1 MTFLKISALEFS
13 MAGDKYLGRSYEE
26 MDCQAFV
33 ERCMADVGYKRD
45 LGGSNS
51 WYRECRSHGWVGSP
65 EDCVKVFG
73 SVPKGALLFILEA
86 VGPKTPAKFRDDGV
100 GDATHMGIVT
110 GRGDGAIH
118 SSSSRGCVATSKFK
132 GKTIP
137 NGGWNRVGMLD
148 VFSYGVE
155 RTAGT
160 VRNRT
165 RTAAGDST
173 HNGPSSATGGGPI
186 CAARAPHVTWTNT
199 LVPHSC
205 NESNNSTILQPS
217 FCQGC
222 RPFSAE
228 NEHTGSFS
236 GRDEPTGGGFEL
248 PAVPPSQAAWE
259 EVARRSLD
267 CARDDTGDARDD
279 TGGSRDDMEEERMT
293 GRVVAETGRTVN
305 LRKKPGGD
313 LIDRINTGS
322 VAEILEA
329 GETWCKVRIGKKEG
343 YMMTEFLITD
353 EGEGSG
359 CYGQDLSTQAQS
371 AFGRDDTG
379 EELLGLLMEV
389 YQGLRNFCERIE
401 EKTGRG

>member
-73 SVPKGALLFILEA
+73 SVPKGALLFILEP
-86 VGPKTPAKFRDDGV
+86 VGPKTPGKFRDDGV

-137 NGGWNRVGMLD
+137 NGGWNRVGMLAD
-148 VFSYGVE
+148 FEY
-155 RTAGT
+155 
-160 VRNRT
+160 
-165 RTAAGDST
+165 
-173 HNGPSSATGGGPI
+173 
-186 CAARAPHVTWTNT
+186 
-199 LVPHSC
+199 
-205 NESNNSTILQPS
+205 Q
-217 FCQGC
+217 
-222 RPFSAE
+222 
-228 NEHTGSFS
+228 
-236 GRDEPTGGGFEL
+236 GGFPIAPL
-248 PAVPPSQAAWE
+248 DPFGQHAFNNVE
-259 EVARRSLD
+259 EIA
-267 CARDDTGDARDD
+267 
-279 TGGSRDDMEEERMT
+279 EEERMT

-379 EELLGLLMEV
+379 EELLGLLSEV
-389 YQGLRNFCERIE
+389 YQGLRNLCERIE
-401 EKTGRG
+401 ETIGKG

>member
-1 MTFLKISALEFS
+1 MKISAVDFS

-33 ERCMADVGYKRD
+33 EKCMADVGYRRD

-51 WYRECRSHGWVGSP
+51 WYRECMKQGWVGTP
-65 EDCVKVFG
+65 EECMKQFG
-73 SVPKGALLFILEA
+73 SVPKGALLFILEP

-100 GDATHMGIVT
+100 GDVTHMGIVT
-110 GRGDGAIH
+110 GRNEGAIH
-118 SSSSRGCVATSKFK
+118 SSQSRGGVVTSKFK

-137 NGGWNRVGMLD
+137 NGGWNRIGMLAD
-148 VFSYGVE
+148 FEYGVKG
-155 RTAGT
+155 TAGT
-160 VRNRT
+160 SGTV
-165 RTAAGDST
+165 
-173 HNGPSSATGGGPI
+173 
-186 CAARAPHVTWTNT
+186 T

-205 NESNNSTILQPS
+205 NESNSPLI
-217 FCQGC
+217 
-222 RPFSAE
+222 
-228 NEHTGSFS
+228 
-236 GRDEPTGGGFEL
+236 
-248 PAVPPSQAAWE
+248 PPSQAAWDD
-259 EVARRSLD
+259 EVAKRSLD
-267 CARDDTGDARDD
+267 CARDDTGGARDDTGGAWDDEVAKRSLDCARDDTGGARDDTGGARDDTGGARDDTGDARDD
-279 TGGSRDDMEEERMT
+279 TGGSRVETKEKRMT

-379 EELLGLLMEV
+379 EELLGLLSEV
-389 YQGLRNFCERIE
+389 YQGLRNLCERIE
-401 EKTGRG
+401 EMIGKG